1 MSNNKAWYSLLSV
14 IAAVSVLA
22 LLSPDTVFAHC
33 DTLDGPVVT
42 TAKAALEKGDVTP
55 VLKWVKKEC
64 EEEIRK
70 SFTKTLAVR
79 KMGPQAKELADMY
92 FFETLVR
99 LHRAGEGAPYT
110 GLKPAGIHDPIVE
123 AADRAL
129 ETGNID
135 ELKTHIAEAANAGI
149 KKRFSLAME
158 RKKHVDESVEAG
170 REFIEAYVVF
180 VHYVE
185 GVFLTVSSE
194 SAHHGEPGEEGS
206 SSQHS
211 N

>member
-1 MSNNKAWYSLLSV
+1 MSTKKTWYILSSV
-14 IAAVSVLA
+14 IVAVSCLVL
-22 LLSPDTVFAHC
+22 LPPDTVFAHC

-55 VLKWVKKEC
+55 VLKWVKKEY

-70 SFTKTLAVR
+70 SFTKTLSVR
-79 KMGPQAKELADMY
+79 KMGPQAKDLADMY
-92 FFETLVR
+92 FFETIVR
-99 LHRAGEGAPYT
+99 LHREGEGAPYT
-110 GLKPAGIHDPIVE
+110 GLKPAGTHNPIVE

-129 ETGNID
+129 ETGKSD
-135 ELKTHIAEAANAGI
+135 ELNKHITEAATAGI
-149 KKRFSLAME
+149 QKRFSLAIE

-170 REFIEAYVVF
+170 REFVEAYVVF
-180 VHYVE
+180 IHYIE

-206 SSQHS
+206 SSQHIH
-211 N
+211 